1 METKPDSA
9 ASEELS
15 APLVRLG
22 LLRQGEPAQFRPLTG
37 GVASDIWLVKAGQR
51 VFVVKRALARLNVAA
66 DWRAPVSRNGAEA
79 AWLRQAARTV
89 ASAAPAILA
98 EDREAGLFAMTYLP
112 PDAYPVWKA
121 RLRQGDAD
129 LAFAGAVGRTL
140 AQLHAAAV
148 GADPSAFN
156 PDAVFVALRLEPY
169 LTFTAARHP
178 DVAAALERLAQATL
192 ANKRTLVHGDVS
204 PKNILVGPE
213 GPVFLDAECAWYGD
227 PAFDLAFCLNHLMLK
242 AVWTPAAANGF
253 AAAFQALRLAY
264 LAGVSWEARAPLEC
278 RAARL
283 LPGLL
288 LARIDGKSPVEYIT
302 DEDDRAAIRGF
313 AKHWLKSPSHDLGEI
328 AAGWAKARG
337 RAA

>member
-1 METKPDSA
+1 METKSDSA
-9 ASEELS
+9 AAEELS
-15 APLVRLG
+15 APLARLG
-22 LLRQGEPAQFRPLTG
+22 LLRPEEPAQFRPLTG
-37 GVASDIWLVKAGQR
+37 GVASDIWLVEARQR
-51 VFVVKRALARLNVAA
+51 VFVVKRALAKLKVAA
-66 DWRAPVSRNGAEA
+66 DWRAPLSRNAAEA

-89 ASAAPAILA
+89 PSAAPAILA
-98 EDREAGLFAMTYLP
+98 EDREAGLFAMTYLA

-121 RLRQGDAD
+121 RLRRGDAD
-129 LAFAGAVGRTL
+129 PAFAGAVGRTL

-148 GADPSAFN
+148 GVDPADFN

-178 DVAAALERLAQATL
+178 DVAAALEGLAQATL

-204 PKNILVGPE
+204 PKNILVGPA

-227 PAFDLAFCLNHLMLK
+227 PAFDLAFCLNHLLLK
-242 AVWTPAAANGF
+242 AVWTPAAADGF
-253 AAAFQALRLAY
+253 AGAFQALRLAY
-264 LAGVSWEARAPLEC
+264 LAGVSWEARPALER

-302 DEDDRAAIRGF
+302 EENDRAAVRGF
-313 AKHWLKSPSHDLGEI
+313 AKHWLKSPSDDLCEI

-337 RAA
+337 GAA